1 MCLCDFFCYLN
12 GGICDYVWICCL
24 MGRGLSEIFWKE
36 ISVNYVNVFN
46 VFCNVKLYYKNI
58 CLR

>member
-1 MCLCDFFCYLN
+1 MCLCDFFCYLI

-36 ISVNYVNVFN
+36 ISVNYVNVLN
-46 VFCNVKLYYKNI
+46 DIEMLNYIIKIYV
-58 CLR
+58 